1 MDLLLLGLR
10 LVHIIA
16 AIFWVGGVMVYLF
29 YLMPAARA
37 LGPEGGRFMAHL
49 VQQAR
54 LSKHLTRA
62 GALAVLSGAWLL
74 WIVSAGFDPAWLAS
88 RVGTTLTV
96 SALAGT
102 LAFFIGMINNGPTAE
117 RLGALSAEITARGTP
132 ADAAETARMEGLR
145 RRLMVGGLANMVL
158 LGIAVGGMAVFR
170 YLGG

>member
-1 MDLLLLGLR
+1 MDPLLLSLR
-10 LVHIIA
+10 LVHIFA
-16 AIFWVGGVMVYLF
+16 SVFWIGGVLVYLF
-29 YLMPAARA
+29 YLLPTARA
-37 LGPEGGRFMAHL
+37 LGPEGGRFMTHL

-88 RVGTTLTV
+88 RVGTTLSV
-96 SALAGT
+96 AALAGT

-117 RLGALSAEITARGTP
+117 RLAALGEQIATRGTP

-145 RRLMVGGLANMVL
+145 KRLMVGGLANMVL